1 MAISFFNSWELWEK
15 MTFVLGCAI
24 VAVFCVGYIKLLWT
38 NRIVARQEIIDEE
51 KRVKIQEL
59 RQSGQFVETRKEVDI
74 PFGVRAI
81 QSGIQVDGIW
91 ISGTNTPVPS
101 IKLHRHSSYEP
112 SSSDSTSNAHVSPDG
127 YNHPTPP
134 KTNQPNSRYSESA
147 LLSSH
152 RSVSDDDTITS
163 EPRSS
168 SRQRATYT
176 PKRSSLLRFGT
187 VGEHQYDEE
196 TLGHLQG
203 NEEADRVYTHRPRGG
218 HRESDSSISDA
229 AAAADNERSSG
240 TSDDSDE
247 TFSRVKHSKT
257 NRPFNYSTRTPSPD
271 VLTPALPSFSH
282 QPTTKGKGQYS
293 SIPLSPD
300 DEETNPFVSSH
311 MSLTDRT
318 FGSNLNSVEDQ
329 RYTDHTVES
338 RAPLLKNPSPSSQ
351 FIPGELHQNKAI
363 RKVNSGFEILPA
375 GTFGTQLPPVDDVKG
390 KGVDRRESWSL
401 NKLEQ
406 IAPQPNKLQKK
417 TRFSMASMPN
427 SDTMVLVKK

>member
-59 RQSGQFVETRKEVDI
+59 RQNGQFVETRKEVDI

-112 SSSDSTSNAHVSPDG
+112 SSPDSTSNTHVSPDA

-134 KTNQPNSRYSESA
+134 KTNQPNSRNSESA
-147 LLSSH
+147 LFFKPQKL
-152 RSVSDDDTITS
+152 
-163 EPRSS
+163 
-168 SRQRATYT
+168 
-176 PKRSSLLRFGT
+176 
-187 VGEHQYDEE
+187 GEHQYDEE
-196 TLGHLQG
+196 TLGHLEG
-203 NEEADRVYTHRPRGG
+203 NEATGRLYTHRPRGG
-218 HRESDSSISDA
+218 HHESDSSTSDA

-247 TFSRVKHSKT
+247 TFSRVKHPKT
-257 NRPFNYSTRTPSPD
+257 NRPFNYSTRAPSPD

-282 QPTTKGKGQYS
+282 QPTAKGKGQYS

-300 DEETNPFVSSH
+300 DEEMNPFVPAH

-318 FGSNLNSVEDQ
+318 LGPNLNSVEDQ
-329 RYTDHTVES
+329 RYADNTTES
-338 RAPLLKNPSPSSQ
+338 RAPLLKNPLHLRNLHLENSIRTRQSERSILDLRFCLQ
-351 FIPGELHQNKAI
+351 VHSELNYQ
-363 RKVNSGFEILPA
+363 
-375 GTFGTQLPPVDDVKG
+375 
-390 KGVDRRESWSL
+390 
-401 NKLEQ
+401 
-406 IAPQPNKLQKK
+406 
-417 TRFSMASMPN
+417 
-427 SDTMVLVKK
+427 